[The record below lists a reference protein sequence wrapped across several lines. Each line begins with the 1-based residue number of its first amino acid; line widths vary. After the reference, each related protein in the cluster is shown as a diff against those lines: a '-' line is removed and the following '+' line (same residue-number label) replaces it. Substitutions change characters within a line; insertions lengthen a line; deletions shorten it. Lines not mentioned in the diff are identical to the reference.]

1 MKHITFLDVL
11 NVLKEQKQPRSA
23 WGKGVKHFA
32 EWLIEMQDDITQPI
46 ENAGELEK
54 LLLNGAEDWKQ
65 FSYGGC
71 AYIYDKDIAKALCT
85 PSELKRTKDGNRAPN
100 IHETWLDVQARAL
113 YQAFWLI
120 KRTFCE
126 LYYS

>member
-1 MKHITFLDVL
+1 MEHITFLDIL

-32 EWLIEMQDDITQPI
+32 EWLIEMQDDLTQPI
-46 ENAGELEK
+46 ENVVELEK

-71 AYIYDKDIAKALCT
+71 AYIYDHDIAKALCN
-85 PSELKRTKDGNRAPN
+85 PSELKRTKEGTRPPHWSEN
-100 IHETWLDVQARAL
+100 WLDVQARAL
-113 YQAFWLI
+113 YQA
-120 KRTFCE
+120 CE
-126 LYYS
+126 LVKDVFRSL